1 LKKEAEYLNQL
12 FNSGEINLY
21 IFDYAQCGASDILVN
36 LMKEVPVMGDLD
48 AWQAFIKSEPCNAD
62 SHHKDTE
69 NDDQAALTEQMA
81 AVSIERTTS
90 NVNNLPCLPGYF
102 FSSLFKIYPRT
113 HANYHFNSPPIGLS
127 CCSCSFNP
135 HNTILYK

>member
-90 NVNNLPCLPGYF
+90 NVNNLPCLPGCF
-102 FSSLFKIYPRT
+102 FSSLFKISSSDPC
-113 HANYHFNSPPIGLS
+113 ILS
-127 CCSCSFNP
+127 F
-135 HNTILYK
+135 